1 MKIGHRMVVLVR
13 CLRKVNNDYEIIN
26 DLIGGEKSM
35 FGLSKEEIMLL
46 LEKVG
51 LEEKQKNAIANILHL
66 NNERIEQQLAFI
78 IHLVM
83 DERERN
89 ISANTY
95 LN

>member
-1 MKIGHRMVVLVR
+1 
-13 CLRKVNNDYEIIN
+13 
-26 DLIGGEKSM
+26 M

-51 LEEKQKNAIANILHL
+51 LEENKKAIANIMYL